1 MAMAVPWFPE
11 SESLALGRGELH
23 VWHGSLNLPEAL
35 HCDLEA
41 RLTPEEQQ
49 RAAKFLTSQAR
60 EHFVAA
66 RGILRQLLGAYL
78 GIRAEEVAFRYGP
91 HGKPSLARG
100 HDSRICFNA
109 SHSGGMGML
118 VFAEER
124 EVGADLEQMRADAGG
139 MEIAA
144 RFFSQEEKAE
154 LAKLPPELRNEA
166 FFRCWTRKEAY
177 VKARG
182 EGMGIPLE
190 SFTVRFA
197 DDREQQMVDET
208 GRRWSCYGIEL
219 PRGFTGAVV
228 AAGQGWRL
236 RQREWCPGEKA
247 RAVARDGS

>member
-1 MAMAVPWFPE
+1 MAIAAPWFPE
-11 SESLALGRGELH
+11 SERLALSRGELH
-23 VWHGSLNLPEAL
+23 VWHGSLDLPEAF

-41 RLTPEEQQ
+41 QLTPEEHQ

-78 GIRAEEVAFRYGP
+78 GISAEEVALRYGP
-91 HGKPSLARG
+91 QGKPSLAPG
-100 HDSRICFNA
+100 HDSRIRFNA

-118 VFAEER
+118 VFAQEH
-124 EVGADLEQMRADAGG
+124 EVGADLEHTRADVEG

-197 DDREQQMVDET
+197 DDHEQQVIDET

-228 AAGQGWRL
+228 AAGQSWRL
-236 RQREWCPGEKA
+236 RQREWRPGEKT
-247 RAVARDGS
+247 RAAARDGR